1 MLPSSV
7 LRPKRQMCF
16 NKSRQYEEKS
26 FHFSLQIPVTAH
38 LFHFPCLL
46 CAVSRREKTLS
57 NWAPRTRR
65 GLENSNNSTLLA
77 SCRRRLARTAR
88 TGSGCSGEIPNAIP
102 LHSFPLRPLQRHLTS
117 ALLSGQHPS
126 SPGDKRK
133 RHNSYKHAERTAG
146 ISKSLNP
153 LELFE
158 AGKDFRL
165 DHTGWGKIKKLVATL
180 E

>member
-26 FHFSLQIPVTAH
+26 FHFSLRIPVTAH

-65 GLENSNNSTLLA
+65 GLGNGNNSTLLA

-88 TGSGCSGEIPNAIP
+88 LRVLWGDPQRA
-102 LHSFPLRPLQRHLTS
+102 HSAPRSPAQLPSPSTALALAQRCAEWATS
-117 ALLSGQHPS
+117 ILS
-126 SPGDKRK
+126 R
-133 RHNSYKHAERTAG
+133 
-146 ISKSLNP
+146 
-153 LELFE
+153 
-158 AGKDFRL
+158 
-165 DHTGWGKIKKLVATL
+165 
-180 E
+180 